1 MNRQKFHCVLTAALT
16 LCLALLGG
24 LVFLPS
30 YLRLGES
37 LRDLWHSLCLYAGLL
52 LGTGSGTSPTVT
64 QPSGV
69 LTWEGPLPEDL
80 PAFLSSAGA
89 FFSRLADPEN
99 LKGYLG
105 ALGAFLFGLSKVL
118 TLLLP
123 GLLLLF
129 WGLRQLYRSGNTDH
143 GRDTRPLRLFKSAA
157 RFGPPLKRAVRS
169 YLDFLRR
176 RPGIWILWLVGWG
189 FHLNLASVLVSALA
203 YYFYFTVTFD
213 LSSLW
218 GQVLKLAVDLQVLFR
233 VLPWWILLPLA
244 WLVFDR
250 ARKKIALERLRR
262 FEARNCGFVNELPI
276 VTMACGPMGSKKTTL
291 LTDMALSQEVIFRQK
306 ALDILQSCDLK
317 FPRFP
322 WILFED
328 ELRACMEHGAVY
340 NLASLKSW
348 ISLKRSR
355 FEKHRQADLQLY
367 GYDPV
372 RYGSAFDD
380 ALKEEG
386 LFEVLETYAQAY
398 FIYVMQSSLIVANF
412 SIRTDHEL
420 LDAGNFPLWILDFF
434 PRQRRPQSRHAHILD
449 FDVLRLGRKVRE
461 HNPLAGSFEFGVLA
475 ITEIGKERGNALE
488 LKDIKKYA
496 PETNQKNDLFNSW
509 LKLCRHSATVEHV
522 PFIKVFTDEQ
532 RPESWG
538 ADARD
543 LCDILYLL
551 PSGEPR
557 LALPFYALE
566 EMISEKLVS
575 AFLRLY
581 TDLRFR
587 RGDNTLLVHLL
598 KGGAAWLRKRD
609 LRIRNRYGYSVLK
622 IDRESGR
629 MEGKRVRKKY
639 FLMHTKIY
647 ARRFSTD
654 CFSDYFRDLARS
666 CRTGIRDYPEY
677 TSERATAE
685 ELRQQNS
692 YFIRDLYSRSLDG
705 EEERTEQKPE

>member
-1 MNRQKFHCVLTAALT
+1 MKNRQKLFHLT
-16 LCLALLGG
+16 LTILLSIGFALPGV
-24 LVFLPS
+24 LVFPAS
-30 YLRLGES
+30 WLRFGES
-37 LRDLWHSLCLYAGLL
+37 CLDLWHSLGLYFCTL
-52 LGTGSGTSPTVT
+52 LGLEHDIPPTVT
-64 QPSGV
+64 DPSGV
-69 LTWEGPLPEDL
+69 LVWEGSFSDFRAE
-80 PAFLSSAGA
+80 AEA
-89 FFSRLADPEN
+89 FFSRLFDPDN
-99 LKGYLG
+99 LRGYWGKAGL
-105 ALGAFLFGLSKVL
+105 FLLDLSKVL

-129 WGLRQLYRSGNTDH
+129 FGFRQMYRSANTDH
-143 GRDTRPLRLFKSAA
+143 GRDTRPLKIFKAA
-157 RFGPPLKRAVRS
+157 AKFAGPCREALS
-169 YLDFLRR
+169 GYLGFLRR
-176 RPGIWILWLVGWG
+176 RPWIPVLWLAVWG
-189 FHLNLASVLVSALA
+189 FHLNLAGIPVSALA
-203 YYFYFTVTFD
+203 YYFYFVTVFD

-218 GQVLKLAVDLQVLFR
+218 GQVLKLAIDLQVFFR
-233 VLPWWILLPLA
+233 ALPWWSLLPLG

-306 ALDILQSCDLK
+306 ALDILQSCGLK

-328 ELRACMEHGAVY
+328 ELRACMEHGAVF
-340 NLASLKSW
+340 NLASARDW
-348 ISLKRSR
+348 VELKRKR
-355 FEKHRQADLQLY
+355 FDRHRSADLQLY
-367 GYDPV
+367 GYAPG
-372 RYGSAFDD
+372 RAGMAFDD
-380 ALKEEG
+380 ALKEDG
-386 LFEVLETYAQAY
+386 LFDVLKTYAQAY

-412 SIRTDHEL
+412 SVRTDHEL

-488 LKDIKKYA
+488 LKDIKKNA

-575 AFLRLY
+575 AFLRFY

-587 RGDNTLLVHLL
+587 RGDNTLLVRLL
-598 KGGAAWLRKRD
+598 KGGAARLWRRN
-609 LRIRNRYGYSVLK
+609 LRIRNRYGYSVLR

-629 MEGKRVRKKY
+629 MDGKKQKKKY
-639 FLMHTKIY
+639 FLMNAKIY

-654 CFSDYFRDLARS
+654 CFSDYFHDLARS

-677 TSERATAE
+677 ASERAAVE
-685 ELRQQNS
+685 ELRRQNS
-692 YFIRDLYSRSLDG
+692 YFIRDLYSRSSDG
-705 EEERTEQKPE
+705 EEERSAQKPE